1 MEGPKRLSLEAKKI
15 EYSNQVAYVLK
26 CTVRRPVV
34 FYLWR
39 QRAKCRVAHL
49 HTLPPANIAY
59 LVSSHEQ
66 EAVIAAD
73 GNRQS
78 GSNGGGDG
86 DGNGDG
92 DSGKEDDEGDGG
104 GGDSNAIVTAAAA
117 TTKTTAA
124 TAPAGGT
131 NNNQQNKEDVATKV
145 TAAVRR

>member
-1 MEGPKRLSLEAKKI
+1 MLKMASATNSDHIGELCDAFKSFYNSKNHGAADIQLHQLMEDKGFRPCLEAKKF

-59 LVSSHEQ
+59 LVSSREQ

-73 GNRQS
+73 WNRQS

-92 DSGKEDDEGDGG
+92 DSGKEDDEGH
-104 GGDSNAIVTAAAA
+104 
-117 TTKTTAA
+117 
-124 TAPAGGT
+124 
-131 NNNQQNKEDVATKV
+131 
-145 TAAVRR
+145 RRL